1 MRLFFSLM
9 NYRNNM
15 NGFLSKIYAFKF
27 FDDLIFIYPLY
38 AVMFVDY
45 GLTGLQISIILA
57 VWSITAFILEVPSGV
72 IADKYSRK
80 HILFFAQIA
89 RIVGYACWLIFPNF
103 IGFLIG
109 FIFWGV
115 KSAFTSGTFEALVF
129 DELKQANRDS
139 EYTKII
145 GRARSFAFVA
155 ILLASFGASVAIHFG
170 YSFVLA
176 ISLVSLT
183 VSSISIIILPK
194 AKRFESTNEKKY
206 FSRLKQGFSDSVRN
220 PLIFKLI
227 IFISISL
234 ALGGAI
240 DEYWPIFGE
249 QVGLAKYAI
258 AIFIGA
264 SSAIQ
269 AIASVI
275 AYKFSHLSNRIFYV
289 AFALNGILL
298 LIASLIFKPAT
309 VLFLLV
315 FSFLFKI
322 IDVVF
327 EGEIQNVIPTAQRA
341 TILSVK
347 GFFTEI
353 GVTAVYFGVGSL
365 ASLYSYRTS
374 FLMFSWL
381 TILVGVGYLLFS
393 FSNKLAVKE
402 QNIDHLSTDSK

>member
-1 MRLFFSLM
+1 
-9 NYRNNM
+9 M
-15 NGFLSKIYAFKF
+15 NGFLSKIYSFKF

-38 AVMFVDY
+38 AVMFLDY
-45 GLTGLQISIILA
+45 GLSGLQISIILA

-89 RIVGYACWLIFPNF
+89 RIIGYACWLVFPGF
-103 IGFLIG
+103 YGFLVG
-109 FIFWGV
+109 FIFWGI

-129 DELKQANRDS
+129 DELKQANRDN

-145 GRARSFAFVA
+145 GRARSLAFVA
-155 ILLASFGASVAIHFG
+155 TLLASLGASVAIHFG

-176 ISLVSLT
+176 ISLISLV
-183 VSSISIIILPK
+183 VSSISIIVLPK
-194 AKRFESTNEKKY
+194 AKRFESTHEKEY
-206 FSRLKQGFSDSVRN
+206 FSRMKQGFSDSVKN

-227 IFISISL
+227 IFISIAL

-240 DEYWPIFGE
+240 DEYWSIFGE

-269 AIASVI
+269 AIASAI
-275 AYKFSHLSNRIFYV
+275 AYKFSNFSNRTFYIV
-289 AFALNGILL
+289 FILNGILL
-298 LIASLIFKPAT
+298 LTASLIFKPAT
-309 VLFLLV
+309 VLLLLI

-327 EGEIQNVIPTAQRA
+327 EGKIQNVIPTEQRA
-341 TILSVK
+341 TISSVK

-353 GVTAVYFGVGSL
+353 GVTAIYFGVGSL
-365 ASLYSYRTS
+365 ASLYSYQKS
-374 FLMFSWL
+374 FLLFSWL
-381 TILVGVGYLLFS
+381 TILVGVIYFLFS
-393 FSNKLAVKE
+393 FRNKLVTK
-402 QNIDHLSTDSK
+402 I